1 MARLLQ
7 RRADLE
13 VKITQ
18 AHRDSHGTY
27 GSPRI
32 TAEPRDQGEVVTAKT
47 VANIMAGVGPRASAH
62 APSRSRRQ
70 VIALSPAVLI
80 SAVSR
85 SPRRPGA
92 GSRWPPLPRRCEPSH
107 DRRAD
112 SA

>member
-1 MARLLQ
+1 MARLQ

-47 VANIMAGVGPRASAH
+47 VANIMAGVGTEG
-62 APSRSRRQ
+62 
-70 VIALSPAVLI
+70 I
-80 SAVSR
+80 
-85 SPRRPGA
+85 SPRTFKVETTGDGVA
-92 GSRWPPLPRRCEPSH
+92 TSGVDLGSEPFGRVGLGPVVDGHRCPVDCEPSH